1 MSQVPSINDLER
13 ANREINQLRE
23 ALRTAVADL
32 ARIREETRQKMLDFT
47 REFRGPLTTMLGFS
61 DIVSA
66 ADKSHHE
73 EFNHIAVAGH
83 QLTELITNLEHS
95 VPETTQN
102 NSQFTNSEALTPVV
116 QTVLHVEDNESN
128 FRLIERILE
137 DRPNI
142 ELLWSATGEQGIE
155 LACKHAPGMILLDLN
170 LPDIHGSEVLARLQD
185 NPFTKNIPVIVLSA
199 DSSPSRIER
208 VLQTG
213 ARNYLTKPFDIKRLI
228 CLVDE
233 TLATASPE
241 LVSL

>member
-13 ANREINQLRE
+13 ANREINELRE

-47 REFRGPLTTMLGFS
+47 REFREPLTTMLGFS

-66 ADKSHHE
+66 TDKSHHE

-102 NSQFTNSEALTPVV
+102 NSQFTNSEALTTVV

-142 ELLWSATGEQGIE
+142 ELLWSATGKQGIE

-170 LPDIHGSEVLARLQD
+170 LPDIHGSEVLARLQG
-185 NPFTKNIPVIVLSA
+185 NPLTKNIPVIVLSA

-208 VLQTG
+208 VLQAG